1 MRLLSLYFVFIIM
14 VLCPRC
20 RKDLPGTDARG
31 LSIHQAGPSC
41 KKKSGGLANV
51 LKQKALLRKPK
62 KVQILG
68 LLPDSTSTSHPRMT
82 NSEAESNVRP
92 GSIPHFYVQSPN

>member
-1 MRLLSLYFVFIIM
+1 M

-41 KKKSGGLANV
+41 KKKSGGFANA
-51 LKQKALLRKPK
+51 LKKKALLLKPK
-62 KVQILG
+62 KVQAPG
-68 LLPDSTSTSHPRMT
+68 LLPDLRSYPRT
-82 NSEAESNVRP
+82 ASPAAESNVRP
-92 GSIPHFYVQSPN
+92 GSSSFYSHKLNFAI